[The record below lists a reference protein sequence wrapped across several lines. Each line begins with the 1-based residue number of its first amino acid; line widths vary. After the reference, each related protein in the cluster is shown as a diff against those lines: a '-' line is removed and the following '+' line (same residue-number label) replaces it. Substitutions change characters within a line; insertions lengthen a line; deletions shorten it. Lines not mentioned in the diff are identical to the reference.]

1 MGADPFIEHL
11 SGTQPHKPMTDKQLA
26 LPLFAMAS
34 FDAVA
39 IAHTADYPLFQLAF
53 AVLLL
58 VSYALG
64 FMAAFGEE
72 ETK

>member
-1 MGADPFIEHL
+1 
-11 SGTQPHKPMTDKQLA
+11 MTDKQLA
-26 LPLFAMAS
+26 LLLFAMAS

-72 ETK
+72 EKE

>member
-1 MGADPFIEHL
+1 
-11 SGTQPHKPMTDKQLA
+11 MTDKQLA

-39 IAHTADYPLFQLAF
+39 IAHTDILWFQLAF
-53 AVLLL
+53 AILLL

-64 FMAAFGEE
+64 FIAAFGEE
-72 ETK
+72 ENE

>member
-1 MGADPFIEHL
+1 
-11 SGTQPHKPMTDKQLA
+11 MTDKQLA

-39 IAHTADYPLFQLAF
+39 IARTADYPLFQLGF

-58 VSYALG
+58 LSYTIG
-64 FMAAFGEE
+64 FIAAFGEE
-72 ETK
+72 ENE

>member
-1 MGADPFIEHL
+1 
-11 SGTQPHKPMTDKQLA
+11 MTDKQLA

-39 IAHTADYPLFQLAF
+39 ITRTADYPLFQLGF

-64 FMAAFGEE
+64 FLAAFGEE
-72 ETK
+72 ENER